1 MLEYILRACVIYFNN
16 NFDDHLPLIDFS
28 YINSY
33 NTSIGIALYE
43 VLFEKGCF
51 EVGDDLFVDIEYMQA
66 NDTTTQDPKSYAW
79 APPSLVKS

>member
-1 MLEYILRACVIYFNN
+1 MIYFNN

-51 EVGDDLFVDIEYMQA
+51 EVGDDLFLDIE
-66 NDTTTQDPKSYAW
+66 
-79 APPSLVKS
+79 